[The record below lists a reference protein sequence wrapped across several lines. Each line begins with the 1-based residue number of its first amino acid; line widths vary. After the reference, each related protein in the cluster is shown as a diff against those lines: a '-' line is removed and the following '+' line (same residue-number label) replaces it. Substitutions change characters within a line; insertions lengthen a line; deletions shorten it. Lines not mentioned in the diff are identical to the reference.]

1 MEMVA
6 LLFRQNITMFLYLM
20 VGFFLFKKRLLTSQ
34 GSGEIGKMLLYIVMP
49 MAIVRS
55 YMKDFSLAMMTGLLV
70 SFAAA
75 LAALLL
81 AMAVSTLIFRKK
93 SAIRQFGASFSNAG
107 FIGIPL
113 VQMTL
118 GEEAVFYVASF
129 VAILNILQWT

>member
-107 FIGIPL
+107 FIGITL

-118 GEEAVFYVASF
+118 GEEAVFYVA
-129 VAILNILQWT
+129 